1 MLLKKIKIYALTASM
16 CCFAYMSQG
25 QKLFVNMNNE
35 MTPIKINSSASK
47 GRVAGDLPKN
57 WRENSDWAK
66 AWVAYKVI
74 KDKNGDY
81 LKVKVTKVEN
91 GYCQFDRRITPTPK
105 AGNYRLSFTARL
117 EGRAG
122 ISAGVRL
129 RHKPYSWLNKFKII
143 PSQKWQSYEFNFVL
157 KDKNLDKVP
166 SIFFVIDNACLF
178 ELKQVKLE
186 LRPQQSKNK
195 IITQGNL
202 LRNSCFPLGLQSGW
216 TMSNYFSDGDDVK
229 IKTDPKLI
237 GPSACPSLS
246 VEAMTE
252 STSQYGA
259 KDKFTLYSAPLTM
272 PELNK
277 NYCASIYV
285 AGKGIGQ
292 LAVYSGKECLGE
304 KSFNLKKQ
312 SEWQRIEIPFTPK
325 KQDIYYL
332 RFDLKG
338 KFNFDAAQVVAGKSA
353 GSYKSRMACEVALAM
368 KKSDTSRAK
377 ILFEDEAPIIKYAI
391 SGKTKNS
398 VLKIKLNSIKGQ
410 PKTITIPLK
419 DDLHLQ
425 YGQFNINK
433 LKTLL
438 FGPTRIEAWVVN
450 SNGQRISTF
459 NEIIVNLLRRP
470 HYWGK
475 DAPESAFATHAQPV
489 NRHIVMAKAIGN
501 NWIRLHD
508 DGVQLLGW
516 AYLEKEPGKWTF
528 NDAGIKR
535 YRDYKLKL
543 LGELTAA
550 PAWESYATKSTV
562 KPLLITQTVTAPYF
576 LPLSINKYSEYVN
589 KVVSRYKNQ
598 IDCYDVWNEPWSALF
613 FHIDF
618 VKKFPKRSKRWAS
631 FGNRWYISPDDPAT
645 EFMKIQKAAYK
656 SVKKVNQNFKVLGF
670 NTTTGEGFEGR
681 VSGKQFTDDM
691 LKLGAVKSCDVIS
704 YHQYLKKIT
713 GYPGDEVSEKFKW
726 TFESLIKKYG
736 ENFPHQ
742 VWLSEGSPLMDPSPG
757 FYNYTI
763 KGSSIQKL
771 SDESDRVVRFVVSL
785 LANKVKKVF
794 LYSMTGSSAY
804 FNQGSPHRMF
814 ITANGDLHP
823 VGSAYST
830 MTWSLENKKFVK
842 VIKVGK
848 NVYAYIFSEKG
859 KSTAVLLADPRAST
873 YSYVLPKNNSLE
885 IFDLFGNAVKAGT
898 AISLYAT
905 YLTIAGNP
913 KQLEKIL
920 NTNNQ

>member
-1 MLLKKIKIYALTASM
+1 MFLKKIKNYTLIATL
-16 CCFAYMSQG
+16 CCFTSITQG
-25 QKLFVNMNNE
+25 QKLLVNMPGE
-35 MTPIKINSSASK
+35 MIPVKINSSASK
-47 GRVAGDLPKN
+47 GRVSGDLPKN

-66 AWVAYKVI
+66 AWAVYKVV
-74 KDKNGDY
+74 KNKNGDY
-81 LKVKVTKVEN
+81 LQVKVTKVQN
-91 GYCQFDRRITPTPK
+91 GYCQFDRMIKPTPK
-105 AGNYRLSFTARL
+105 AGNYRLSFMARL
-117 EGRAG
+117 KGRAG
-122 ISAGVRL
+122 ISAGIRL
-129 RHKPYSWLNKFKII
+129 RGKPYSWLNKFKII
-143 PSQKWQSYEFNFVL
+143 PSQQWQSFEFNFVL
-157 KDKNLDKVP
+157 KDKNLDKFP
-166 SIFFVIDNACLF
+166 SIFFVIDNSCLF
-178 ELKQVKLE
+178 ELKQVKLQ
-186 LRPQQSKNK
+186 LRPQESENK

-229 IKTDPKLI
+229 IKTDSKLI
-237 GPSACPSLS
+237 GPSGFPSLS
-246 VEAMTE
+246 IEALTG

-259 KDKFTLYSAPLTM
+259 RNKFTLYSAPLAM

-277 NYCASIYV
+277 AYCASIYV

-292 LAVYSGKECLGE
+292 LAIYSGKRCLGK

-312 SEWQRIEIPFTPK
+312 SKWRRIEIPFTPK

-338 KFNFDAAQVVAGKSA
+338 KFNFDAAQVIVGKSA
-353 GSYKSRMACEVALAM
+353 GLYKARMACEVALAM
-368 KKSDTSRAK
+368 KKSDASRAK
-377 ILFEDEAPIIKYAI
+377 ILFEDEAPIIKYAV
-391 SGKTKNS
+391 SGKNRNS

-410 PKTITIPLK
+410 PKTISIPLK
-419 DDLHLQ
+419 SNLPLQ

-433 LKTLL
+433 FKTLP
-438 FGPTRIEAWVVN
+438 FGPTRIEAWVTN
-450 SNGQRISTF
+450 SSGKRISTF
-459 NEIIVNLLRRP
+459 NEMIVNLLRRP

-489 NRHIVMAKAIGN
+489 NRHIAMAKAIGN

-528 NDAGIKR
+528 DDAGIKR

-543 LGELTAA
+543 LGELTTA
-550 PAWESYATKSTV
+550 PAWESYATKSTA

-576 LPLSINKYSEYVN
+576 LPLSINKYSEYVR
-589 KVVSRYKNQ
+589 KIVSRYKDQ
-598 IDCYDVWNEPWSALF
+598 IDCYDVWNEPWLPLF
-613 FHIDF
+613 FHTDF
-618 VKKFPKRSKRWAS
+618 VKKFPKGKKRWAS
-631 FGNRWYISPDDPAT
+631 FGGGWYISPDNPAV
-645 EFMKIQKAAYK
+645 EFIKLQEAVYKTTKAINPK
-656 SVKKVNQNFKVLGF
+656 FKVLGF
-670 NTTTGEGFEGR
+670 NTSTGEGKEGR
-681 VSGKQFTDDM
+681 TPGKQFTAEM

-713 GYPGDEVSEKFKW
+713 GYPGDEVSEKYKW
-726 TFESLIKKYG
+726 TFASLIKKYG

-742 VWLSEGSPLMDPSPG
+742 VWLSEGSPLTDPSPG

-794 LYSMTGSSAY
+794 LYSMAGSSAY
-804 FNQGSPHRMF
+804 FTQGSPHRMF

-823 VGSAYST
+823 VGSAYSA

-848 NVYAYIFSEKG
+848 KVYAYIFSEKG

-873 YSYVLPKNNSLE
+873 YSYILPKNNSLE
-885 IFDLFGNAVKAGT
+885 ILDLFGNPVKAGT
-898 AISLYAT
+898 AISPYAT
-905 YLTIAGNP
+905 YLTIDGNP
-913 KQLEKIL
+913 DQLEKIL
-920 NTNNQ
+920 NTK